1 MQTFEYKVIPAPQ
14 RGEKDRGL
22 KTGAEKFAHALGLA
36 MNELA
41 REGWEY
47 WRAETLPAEE
57 RAGLTSKTTVY
68 HNLLVF
74 RRPVGVQAA
83 PENAGAMAAVDAMEA
98 AAKRLIS
105 AIAPEGRAPRLGP
118 ADEPLIAA
126 RPVAAVPP
134 AAPAAAAPGLTAA
147 PGPAPALATAD
158 STAAPSKADLIRA
171 ELGRA
176 EAARAPLRPVQ
187 LDPKP

>member
-1 MQTFEYKVIPAPQ
+1 MQSYEYKVIPAPA

-36 MNELA
+36 MNALA

-57 RAGLTSKTTVY
+57 RSGLTSKTTVY

-74 RRPVGVQAA
+74 RRPVGERLSPGTA
-83 PENAGAMAAVDAMEA
+83 EAMVAVDAMEA

-118 ADEPLIAA
+118 ADEPVTAPRPAA
-126 RPVAAVPP
+126 APK
-134 AAPAAAAPGLTAA
+134 APAATDPAAAPL
-147 PGPAPALATAD
+147 
-158 STAAPSKADLIRA
+158 KAEMIRA
-171 ELGRA
+171 ELSRGEGARLTA
-176 EAARAPLRPVQ
+176 GPDATEPQEA
-187 LDPKP
+187 